1 MRARLLLPR
10 ASRGIFLIAMDWLL
24 QLMTDGDS
32 IGHILLVYAVVIAL
46 GMALG
51 RVRVLGVSLGVTLVL
66 FVALAASYLGV
77 AVNPTVMGFL
87 RDFGLILFVFFIG
100 LQVGPSFFASFKSG
114 GLALNGLTILAVVL
128 SIAITVIFFFALQG
142 TVTLPQMLGVHFGAV
157 TNTPGLGATQEA
169 LDMLGYTGEN
179 IAVAYACAYP
189 LGVVGIIVS
198 AIALRVIFRINLKDE
213 DRHWDEEA
221 SAKSDAPI
229 FFHVEVTNDGIDKKT
244 IREIRSLI
252 GRAFICS
259 RVLHEGVVTSP
270 RPDTVIHVHD
280 TLRIVA
286 ASEAREAIVAFCG
299 HEAQGVDLATA
310 HSPLISR
317 NILISKDEV
326 NGMRL
331 GELHLSRYDG
341 VNITR
346 VFRAGMTLFPYQ
358 NLHLQMGDQ
367 VYCVGPERSIARLAD
382 RLGNQVQKL
391 DHPNIIS
398 IFLGIALG
406 IILGFIPI
414 AIPGMPVPLKLGL
427 AGGPLI
433 VAILL
438 GYFGPH
444 FKLIT
449 YTTHSA
455 NLMLREMGI
464 ALFLASV
471 GLSAGDKFVAA
482 LIDGN
487 GPIYVLTGLVITV
500 VPLLIVGAI
509 ARLKYAMNYH
519 LIVGLL
525 AGATTD
531 PPTLAYANTISE
543 KDSSAIAYSTVYPL
557 AMFLRILSGQVILLA
572 LWSFAA

>member
-1 MRARLLLPR
+1 MNWLTQLLSDP
-10 ASRGIFLIAMDWLL
+10 
-24 QLMTDGDS
+24 DS
-32 IGHILLVYAVVIAL
+32 IGHILLVYSIVIAV

-51 RVRVLGVSLGVTLVL
+51 RLKIFGISLGVTLVL
-66 FVALAASYLGV
+66 FVALALSYAGIT
-77 AVNPTVMGFL
+77 VNLTVLNFM

-100 LQVGPSFFASFKSG
+100 LQVGPSFFSSFKSG
-114 GLALNGLTILAVVL
+114 GLQLNLLTILAVVL
-128 SIAITVIFFFALQG
+128 SIAVTIAIYFGLQDTVS
-142 TVTLPQMLGVHFGAV
+142 LPQMLGVHYGAV

-169 LDMLGYTGEN
+169 LDMLGYQGEN

-189 LGVVGIIVS
+189 LGVVGIIMTAVV
-198 AIALRVIFRINLKDE
+198 LRMIFRINLKEE
-213 DRHWDEEA
+213 DRHWEEESNA
-221 SAKSDAPI
+221 NSDAPI
-229 FFHVEVTNDGIDKKT
+229 FFHVAITNAGINGQT
-244 IREIRSLI
+244 IRHIRDFV

-259 RVLHEGVVTSP
+259 RVLHEGVITSP
-270 RPDTVIHVHD
+270 TADTQVFVGD
-280 TLRIVA
+280 KLRIVA
-286 ASEAREAIVAFCG
+286 GAEAKPAIVAFFG
-299 HEAQGVDLATA
+299 EEDKNIDLATA

-317 NILISKDEV
+317 NILITKDQV

-331 GELHLSRYDG
+331 GELHLSRFDG

-346 VFRAGMTLFPYQ
+346 VFRSGMTLFPYQ

-367 VYCVGPERSIARLAD
+367 VYCVGPQRSIDRLAD

-398 IFLGIALG
+398 IFLGIMLG
-406 IILGFIPI
+406 IVLGFLPI
-414 AIPGMPVPLKLGL
+414 AIPGMPVPLRLGL

-438 GYFGPH
+438 GYWGPH

-455 NLMLREMGI
+455 NLMLRELGI
-464 ALFLASV
+464 SLFLASV
-471 GLSAGDKFVAA
+471 GLSAGERFVNAF
-482 LIDGN
+482 INGN
-487 GPIYVLTGLVITV
+487 GPLYVTTGLVITV
-500 VPLLIVGAI
+500 VPLLITGIV
-509 ARLKYAMNYH
+509 ARIKFKMNYH

-557 AMFLRILSGQVILLA
+557 AMFLRILTGQIVLLA
-572 LWSFAA
+572 LWNLVA

>member
-1 MRARLLLPR
+1 
-10 ASRGIFLIAMDWLL
+10 MDWLM
-24 QLMTDGDS
+24 QLLTDADS
-32 IGHILLVYAVVIAL
+32 VGHILLVYSMVIAL

-51 RVRVLGVSLGVTLVL
+51 RIKVFGISLGVTFVL
-66 FVALAASYLGV
+66 FVALGVSYAGV
-77 AVNPTVMGFL
+77 TVNGTVLNFL

-100 LQVGPSFFASFKSG
+100 LQVGPSFFSSFKSG
-114 GLALNGLTILAVVL
+114 GVQLNLLTLLAVGL
-128 SIAITVIFFFALQG
+128 SLVVTIALFFLLQG

-169 LDMLGYTGEN
+169 LDMLGYKGEN
-179 IAVAYACAYP
+179 IAIAYACAYP
-189 LGVVGIIVS
+189 LGVVGIIATAV
-198 AIALRVIFRINLKDE
+198 ILRKMFRINLKEE
-213 DRHWDEEA
+213 DRHWEEEA
-221 SAKSDAPI
+221 SANSDAPI
-229 FFHVEVTNDGIDKKT
+229 FFHVAVTNAGINGQAMRT
-244 IREIRSLI
+244 IRDFI
-252 GRAFICS
+252 GRPFICS
-259 RVLHEGVVTSP
+259 RVLHDGVITSP
-270 RPDTVIHVHD
+270 SPDTQVFVGD
-280 TLRIVA
+280 KLRIVA
-286 ASEAREAIVAFCG
+286 GAESKAAIVAFFG
-299 HEAQGVDLATA
+299 QEEKDIDLATA
-310 HSPLISR
+310 HSPLIAR
-317 NILISKDEV
+317 NILISKDQV

-367 VYCVGPERSIARLAD
+367 VYCVGPQRSIERLAD

-398 IFLGIALG
+398 IFLGIVLG
-406 IILGFIPI
+406 ILLGFLPI
-414 AIPGMPVPLKLGL
+414 AIPGMPVSLRLGL

-438 GYFGPH
+438 GYWGPH

-471 GLSAGDKFVAA
+471 GLSAGDRFVSAF
-482 LIDGN
+482 LEGN
-487 GPIYVLTGLVITV
+487 GVLYVALGLIITV
-500 VPLLIVGAI
+500 VPLIITGIV
-509 ARLKYAMNYH
+509 ARLKFSMNYH

-557 AMFLRILSGQVILLA
+557 AMFLRILSGQVVLLA
-572 LWSFAA
+572 LWSFVA

>member
-1 MRARLLLPR
+1 
-10 ASRGIFLIAMDWLL
+10 MDWLL

-51 RVRVLGVSLGVTLVL
+51 RVRILGVSLGVTLVL

-77 AVNPTVMGFL
+77 VVNPTVMGFL

-128 SIAITVIFFFALQG
+128 SIAITVVFFFALQG

-367 VYCVGPERSIARLAD
+367 VYCVGPERSIERLAD

-482 LIDGN
+482 LVDGN

-500 VPLLIVGAI
+500 VPLLIVGVI

>member
-1 MRARLLLPR
+1 
-10 ASRGIFLIAMDWLL
+10 MDWLM
-24 QLMTDGDS
+24 QLLTDADS
-32 IGHILLVYAVVIAL
+32 VGHILLVYSVVIAL

-51 RVRVLGVSLGVTLVL
+51 RIKVFGISLGVTCVI
-66 FVALAASYLGV
+66 FVALAVSYAGIT
-77 AVNPTVMGFL
+77 VNGTVLNFL

-100 LQVGPSFFASFKSG
+100 LQVGPSFFSSFKSG
-114 GLALNGLTILAVVL
+114 GVQLNLLTLLAVGL
-128 SIAITVIFFFALQG
+128 SLVVTIALFFLLQG

-169 LDMLGYTGEN
+169 LDMLGYKGEN
-179 IAVAYACAYP
+179 IAIAYACAYP
-189 LGVVGIIVS
+189 LGVVGIIATAV
-198 AIALRVIFRINLKDE
+198 ILRKMFRINLKEE
-213 DRHWDEEA
+213 DRHWEEEA
-221 SAKSDAPI
+221 SANSDAPI
-229 FFHVEVTNDGIDKKT
+229 FFHVAVTNAGINGQAMRT
-244 IREIRSLI
+244 IRDFI
-252 GRAFICS
+252 GRPFICS
-259 RVLHEGVVTSP
+259 RVLHDGVITSP
-270 RPDTVIHVHD
+270 SPDTQVFVGD
-280 TLRIVA
+280 KLRIVA
-286 ASEAREAIVAFCG
+286 GAESKAAIVAFFG
-299 HEAQGVDLATA
+299 QEEKDIDLATA
-310 HSPLISR
+310 HSPLIAR
-317 NILISKDEV
+317 NILISKDQV

-367 VYCVGPERSIARLAD
+367 VYCVGPQRSIERLAD

-391 DHPNIIS
+391 DHPNILS
-398 IFLGIALG
+398 IFLGIVLG
-406 IILGFIPI
+406 ILLGFLPI
-414 AIPGMPVPLKLGL
+414 AIPGMPVPLRLGL

-438 GYFGPH
+438 GYWGPH

-471 GLSAGDKFVAA
+471 GLSAGDRFVSAF
-482 LIDGN
+482 LEGN
-487 GPIYVLTGLVITV
+487 GVLYVALGLIITV
-500 VPLLIVGAI
+500 VPLIITGIV
-509 ARLKYAMNYH
+509 ARLKFSMNYH

-557 AMFLRILSGQVILLA
+557 AMFLRILSGQVVLLA
-572 LWSFAA
+572 LWSFVA

>member
-1 MRARLLLPR
+1 
-10 ASRGIFLIAMDWLL
+10 MDWLM
-24 QLMTDGDS
+24 QLLTDADS
-32 IGHILLVYAVVIAL
+32 VGHILLVYSMVIAL

-51 RVRVLGVSLGVTLVL
+51 RIKVFGISLGVTFVL
-66 FVALAASYLGV
+66 FAALGV
-77 AVNPTVMGFL
+77 SYAGVTVNGTVLNFL

-100 LQVGPSFFASFKSG
+100 LQVGPSFFSSFKSG
-114 GLALNGLTILAVVL
+114 GVQLNLLTLLAVGL
-128 SIAITVIFFFALQG
+128 SLVVTIALFFLLQG

-169 LDMLGYTGEN
+169 LDMLGYKGEN
-179 IAVAYACAYP
+179 IAIAYACAYP
-189 LGVVGIIVS
+189 LGVVGIIATAV
-198 AIALRVIFRINLKDE
+198 ILRKMFRINLKEE

-221 SAKSDAPI
+221 SANSDAPI
-229 FFHVEVTNDGIDKKT
+229 FFHVAVTNAGINGQAMRT
-244 IREIRSLI
+244 IRDFI
-252 GRAFICS
+252 GRPFICS
-259 RVLHEGVVTSP
+259 RVLHDGVITSP
-270 RPDTVIHVHD
+270 SPDTQVFVGD
-280 TLRIVA
+280 KLRIVA
-286 ASEAREAIVAFCG
+286 GAESKAAIVAFFG
-299 HEAQGVDLATA
+299 QEEKDIDLATA
-310 HSPLISR
+310 HSPLIAR
-317 NILISKDEV
+317 NILISKDQV

-367 VYCVGPERSIARLAD
+367 VYCVGPQRSIERLAD

-398 IFLGIALG
+398 IFLGIVLG
-406 IILGFIPI
+406 ILLGFLPI
-414 AIPGMPVPLKLGL
+414 AIPGMPVLRLGL

-438 GYFGPH
+438 GYWGPH

-471 GLSAGDKFVAA
+471 GLSAGDRFVSAF
-482 LIDGN
+482 LEGN
-487 GPIYVLTGLVITV
+487 GVLYVALGLIITV
-500 VPLLIVGAI
+500 VPLIITGIV
-509 ARLKYAMNYH
+509 ARLKFSMNYH

-557 AMFLRILSGQVILLA
+557 AMFLRILSGQVVLLA
-572 LWSFAA
+572 LWSFVA

>member
-1 MRARLLLPR
+1 
-10 ASRGIFLIAMDWLL
+10 MDWLM
-24 QLMTDGDS
+24 QLLTDADS
-32 IGHILLVYAVVIAL
+32 VGHILLVYSMVIAL

-51 RVRVLGVSLGVTLVL
+51 RIKVFGISLGVTFVL
-66 FVALAASYLGV
+66 FVALGVSYAGV
-77 AVNPTVMGFL
+77 TVNGTVLNFL

-100 LQVGPSFFASFKSG
+100 LQVGPSFFSSFKSG
-114 GLALNGLTILAVVL
+114 GVQLNLLTLLAVGL
-128 SIAITVIFFFALQG
+128 SLVVTIALFFLLQG

-169 LDMLGYTGEN
+169 LDMLGYKGEN
-179 IAVAYACAYP
+179 IAIAYACAYP
-189 LGVVGIIVS
+189 LGVVGIIATAV
-198 AIALRVIFRINLKDE
+198 ILRKMFHINLKEE

-221 SAKSDAPI
+221 SANSDAPI
-229 FFHVEVTNDGIDKKT
+229 FFHVAVTNAGINGQAMRT
-244 IREIRSLI
+244 IRDFI
-252 GRAFICS
+252 GRPFICS
-259 RVLHEGVVTSP
+259 RVLHDGAITSP
-270 RPDTVIHVHD
+270 SPDTQVFVGD
-280 TLRIVA
+280 KLRIVA
-286 ASEAREAIVAFCG
+286 GAESKEAIVAFFG
-299 HEAQGVDLATA
+299 QEEKDIDLATA
-310 HSPLISR
+310 HSPLIAR
-317 NILISKDEV
+317 NILISKDQV

-367 VYCVGPERSIARLAD
+367 VYCVGPQRSIERLAD

-398 IFLGIALG
+398 IFLGIVLG
-406 IILGFIPI
+406 ILLGFLPI
-414 AIPGMPVPLKLGL
+414 AIPSMPVPLRLGL

-438 GYFGPH
+438 GYWGPH

-471 GLSAGDKFVAA
+471 GLSAGDRFVSAF
-482 LIDGN
+482 LEGN
-487 GPIYVLTGLVITV
+487 GVLYVALGLIITV
-500 VPLLIVGAI
+500 VPLIITGIV
-509 ARLKYAMNYH
+509 ARLKFSMNYH

-557 AMFLRILSGQVILLA
+557 AMFLRILSGQVVLLA
-572 LWSFAA
+572 LWSFVA

>member
-1 MRARLLLPR
+1 
-10 ASRGIFLIAMDWLL
+10 MDWLMPL
-24 QLMTDGDS
+24 LTDTDS
-32 IGHILLVYAVVIAL
+32 IGHILLVYSVVIAV

-51 RVRVLGVSLGVTLVL
+51 RIKVFGISLGVTFVL
-66 FVALAASYLGV
+66 FVALAVSYAGIT
-77 AVNPTVMGFL
+77 VNGTVLNFL

-100 LQVGPSFFASFKSG
+100 LQVGPSFFSSFKSG
-114 GLALNGLTILAVVL
+114 GLQLNLLTLLAVGL
-128 SIAITVIFFFALQG
+128 SILVTIALFLVLQG
-142 TVTLPQMLGVHFGAV
+142 TVTLPQILGVHYGAV

-169 LDMLGYTGEN
+169 LDMLGYKGEN
-179 IAVAYACAYP
+179 IAIAYACAYP
-189 LGVVGIIVS
+189 LGVVGIITS
-198 AIALRVIFRINLKDE
+198 AVILRKMFRINLKEE

-221 SAKSDAPI
+221 SANSDAPI
-229 FFHVEVTNDGIDKKT
+229 FFHVSVTNAGINGQT
-244 IREIRSLI
+244 MRNIRDFI

-259 RVLHEGVVTSP
+259 RVLHDGVITSP
-270 RPDTVIHVHD
+270 SPDTQVFVGD
-280 TLRIVA
+280 KLRIVSGA
-286 ASEAREAIVAFCG
+286 ESKAAIVAFFG
-299 HEAQGVDLATA
+299 QEETDIDLATA
-310 HSPLISR
+310 HSPLIAR
-317 NILISKDEV
+317 NILITKDQV

-367 VYCVGPERSIARLAD
+367 VYCVGPQRSIERLAD
-382 RLGNQVQKL
+382 RLGNQMQKL

-398 IFLGIALG
+398 IFLGIVLG
-406 IILGFIPI
+406 ILLGFLPI
-414 AIPGMPVPLKLGL
+414 AIPGMPVPLRLGL

-438 GYFGPH
+438 GYWGPH

-471 GLSAGDKFVAA
+471 GLSAGDRFVSAF
-482 LIDGN
+482 IDGN
-487 GPIYVLTGLVITV
+487 GLLYVALGLVITV
-500 VPLLIVGAI
+500 VPLIITGVV
-509 ARLKYAMNYH
+509 ARIKFKMNYH

-557 AMFLRILSGQVILLA
+557 AMFLRILTGQVVLLA
-572 LWSFAA
+572 LWSFVI

>member
-1 MRARLLLPR
+1 
-10 ASRGIFLIAMDWLL
+10 MDWLM
-24 QLMTDGDS
+24 QLLTDADS
-32 IGHILLVYAVVIAL
+32 VGHILLVYSVVIAL

-51 RVRVLGVSLGVTLVL
+51 RIKVFGISLGVTCVL
-66 FVALAASYLGV
+66 FVALAVSYAGIT
-77 AVNPTVMGFL
+77 VNGTVLNFL

-100 LQVGPSFFASFKSG
+100 LQVGPSFFSSFKSG
-114 GLALNGLTILAVVL
+114 GVQLNLLTLLAVGL
-128 SIAITVIFFFALQG
+128 SLVVTVALFFLLQG

-169 LDMLGYTGEN
+169 LDMLGYKGEN
-179 IAVAYACAYP
+179 IAIAYACAYP
-189 LGVVGIIVS
+189 LGVVGIIATAV
-198 AIALRVIFRINLKDE
+198 ILRKMFRINLKEE

-221 SAKSDAPI
+221 SANSDAPI
-229 FFHVEVTNDGIDKKT
+229 FFHVAVTNAGINGQAMRT
-244 IREIRSLI
+244 IRDFI
-252 GRAFICS
+252 GRPFICS
-259 RVLHEGVVTSP
+259 RVLHDGVITSP
-270 RPDTVIHVHD
+270 SLDTQVFVGD
-280 TLRIVA
+280 KLRIVA
-286 ASEAREAIVAFCG
+286 GAESKAAIVAFFG
-299 HEAQGVDLATA
+299 QEEKDIDLATA
-310 HSPLISR
+310 HSPLIAR
-317 NILISKDEV
+317 NILISKDQV

-367 VYCVGPERSIARLAD
+367 VYCVGPQRSIERLAD

-398 IFLGIALG
+398 IFLGIVLG
-406 IILGFIPI
+406 ILLGFLPV
-414 AIPGMPVPLKLGL
+414 AIPGMPVPLRLGL

-438 GYFGPH
+438 GYWGPH

-471 GLSAGDKFVAA
+471 GLSAGDRFVSAF
-482 LIDGN
+482 LEGN
-487 GPIYVLTGLVITV
+487 GVLYVALGLIITV
-500 VPLLIVGAI
+500 VPLIITGIV
-509 ARLKYAMNYH
+509 ARLKFSMNYH

-557 AMFLRILSGQVILLA
+557 AMFLRILSGQVVLLA
-572 LWSFAA
+572 LWSFVA

>member
-1 MRARLLLPR
+1 
-10 ASRGIFLIAMDWLL
+10 MDWLMPL
-24 QLMTDGDS
+24 LTDTDS
-32 IGHILLVYAVVIAL
+32 IGHILLVYSVVIAV

-51 RVRVLGVSLGVTLVL
+51 RIKVFGISLGVTFVL
-66 FVALAASYLGV
+66 FVALAVSYAGIT
-77 AVNPTVMGFL
+77 VNGTVLNFL

-100 LQVGPSFFASFKSG
+100 LQVGSSFFSSFKSG
-114 GLALNGLTILAVVL
+114 GLQLNLLTLLAVGL
-128 SIAITVIFFFALQG
+128 SILVTIALFLVLQG
-142 TVTLPQMLGVHFGAV
+142 TVTLPQILGVHYGAV

-169 LDMLGYTGEN
+169 LDMLGYKGEN
-179 IAVAYACAYP
+179 IAIAYACAYP
-189 LGVVGIIVS
+189 LGVVGIITS
-198 AIALRVIFRINLKDE
+198 AVILRKMFRINLKEE

-221 SAKSDAPI
+221 SANSDAPI
-229 FFHVEVTNDGIDKKT
+229 FFHVAVTNAGINGQT
-244 IREIRSLI
+244 MRNIRDFI

-259 RVLHEGVVTSP
+259 RVLHDGVITSP
-270 RPDTVIHVHD
+270 SPDTQVFVGD
-280 TLRIVA
+280 KLRIVSGA
-286 ASEAREAIVAFCG
+286 ESKAAIVVFFG
-299 HEAQGVDLATA
+299 QEETDIDLATA
-310 HSPLISR
+310 HSPLIAR
-317 NILISKDEV
+317 NILITKDQV

-367 VYCVGPERSIARLAD
+367 VYCVGPQRSSERLAD

-398 IFLGIALG
+398 IFLGIVLG
-406 IILGFIPI
+406 ILLGFLPI
-414 AIPGMPVPLKLGL
+414 AIPGMPVPLRLGL

-438 GYFGPH
+438 GYWGPH

-471 GLSAGDKFVAA
+471 GLSAGDRFVSAF
-482 LIDGN
+482 IDGN
-487 GPIYVLTGLVITV
+487 GLLYVALGLVITV
-500 VPLLIVGAI
+500 VPLIITGVV
-509 ARLKYAMNYH
+509 ARIKFKMNYH

-557 AMFLRILSGQVILLA
+557 AMFLRILTGQVVLLA
-572 LWSFAA
+572 LWSFVV

>member
-1 MRARLLLPR
+1 
-10 ASRGIFLIAMDWLL
+10 MDWLM
-24 QLMTDGDS
+24 QLLTDADS
-32 IGHILLVYAVVIAL
+32 VGHILLVYSMVIAL

-51 RVRVLGVSLGVTLVL
+51 RIKVFGISLGVTFVL
-66 FVALAASYLGV
+66 FVALGVSYAGV
-77 AVNPTVMGFL
+77 TVNGTVLNFL

-100 LQVGPSFFASFKSG
+100 LQVGPSFFSSFKSG
-114 GLALNGLTILAVVL
+114 GVQLNLLTLLAVGL
-128 SIAITVIFFFALQG
+128 SLVVTIALFFLLQG

-169 LDMLGYTGEN
+169 LDMLGYKGEN
-179 IAVAYACAYP
+179 IAIAYACAYP
-189 LGVVGIIVS
+189 LGVVGIIATAV
-198 AIALRVIFRINLKDE
+198 ILRKMFRINLKEE
-213 DRHWDEEA
+213 DRHWEEEA
-221 SAKSDAPI
+221 SANSDAPI
-229 FFHVEVTNDGIDKKT
+229 FFHVAVTNAGINGQAMRT
-244 IREIRSLI
+244 IRDFI
-252 GRAFICS
+252 GRPFICS
-259 RVLHEGVVTSP
+259 RVLHDGVITSP
-270 RPDTVIHVHD
+270 SPDTQVFVGD
-280 TLRIVA
+280 KLRIVA
-286 ASEAREAIVAFCG
+286 GAESKAAIVAFFG
-299 HEAQGVDLATA
+299 QEEKDIDLATA
-310 HSPLISR
+310 HSPLIAR
-317 NILISKDEV
+317 NILISKDQV

-367 VYCVGPERSIARLAD
+367 VYCVGPQRSIERLAD

-398 IFLGIALG
+398 IFLGIVLG
-406 IILGFIPI
+406 ILLGFLPI
-414 AIPGMPVPLKLGL
+414 AISGMPVPLRLGL

-438 GYFGPH
+438 GYWGPH

-471 GLSAGDKFVAA
+471 GLSAGDRFVSAF
-482 LIDGN
+482 LEGN
-487 GPIYVLTGLVITV
+487 GVLYVALGLIITV
-500 VPLLIVGAI
+500 VPLIITGIV
-509 ARLKYAMNYH
+509 ARLKFSMNYH

-557 AMFLRILSGQVILLA
+557 AMFLRILSGQVVLLA
-572 LWSFAA
+572 LWSFVA

>member
-1 MRARLLLPR
+1 
-10 ASRGIFLIAMDWLL
+10 MDWLMPL
-24 QLMTDGDS
+24 LTDTDS
-32 IGHILLVYAVVIAL
+32 IGHILLVYSVVIAV

-51 RVRVLGVSLGVTLVL
+51 RIKVFGISLGVTFVL
-66 FVALAASYLGV
+66 FVALAVSYAGIT
-77 AVNPTVMGFL
+77 VNGTVLNFL

-100 LQVGPSFFASFKSG
+100 LQVGPSFFSSFKSG
-114 GLALNGLTILAVVL
+114 GLQLNLLTLLAVGL
-128 SIAITVIFFFALQG
+128 SILVTIALFLVLQG
-142 TVTLPQMLGVHFGAV
+142 TVTLPQILGVHYGAV

-169 LDMLGYTGEN
+169 LDMLGYKGEN
-179 IAVAYACAYP
+179 IAIAYACAYP
-189 LGVVGIIVS
+189 LGVVGIITS
-198 AIALRVIFRINLKDE
+198 AVILRKMFRINLKEE

-221 SAKSDAPI
+221 SANSDAPI
-229 FFHVEVTNDGIDKKT
+229 FFHVAVTNAGINGQT
-244 IREIRSLI
+244 MRNIRDFI

-259 RVLHEGVVTSP
+259 RVLHDGVITSP
-270 RPDTVIHVHD
+270 SPDTQVFVGD
-280 TLRIVA
+280 KLRIVSGA
-286 ASEAREAIVAFCG
+286 ESKAAIVAFFG
-299 HEAQGVDLATA
+299 QEETDIDLATA
-310 HSPLISR
+310 HSPLIAR
-317 NILISKDEV
+317 NILITKDQV

-367 VYCVGPERSIARLAD
+367 VYCVGPQRSIERLAD

-398 IFLGIALG
+398 IFLGIVLG
-406 IILGFIPI
+406 ILLGFLPI
-414 AIPGMPVPLKLGL
+414 VIPGMPVPLRLGL

-438 GYFGPH
+438 GYWGPH

-471 GLSAGDKFVAA
+471 GLSAGDRFVNAF
-482 LIDGN
+482 IDGN
-487 GPIYVLTGLVITV
+487 GLLYVALGLVITV
-500 VPLLIVGAI
+500 VPLIITGVV
-509 ARLKYAMNYH
+509 ARIKFQMNYH

-557 AMFLRILSGQVILLA
+557 AMFLRILTGQVVLLA
-572 LWSFAA
+572 LWSFVM

>member
-1 MRARLLLPR
+1 
-10 ASRGIFLIAMDWLL
+10 MDWLL

-51 RVRVLGVSLGVTLVL
+51 RVRILGVSLGVTLVL

>member
-1 MRARLLLPR
+1 
-10 ASRGIFLIAMDWLL
+10 MDWLMPL
-24 QLMTDGDS
+24 LTDTDS
-32 IGHILLVYAVVIAL
+32 IGHILLVYSVVIAL

-51 RVRVLGVSLGVTLVL
+51 RIKVFGISLGVTFVL
-66 FVALAASYLGV
+66 FVALAVSYAGIT
-77 AVNPTVMGFL
+77 VNGTVLNFL
-87 RDFGLILFVFFIG
+87 RDFGLILFVFFIC
-100 LQVGPSFFASFKSG
+100 LQVGPSFFSSFKSG
-114 GLALNGLTILAVVL
+114 GLQLNLLTLLAVGLSILLTIALFLV
-128 SIAITVIFFFALQG
+128 LQG
-142 TVTLPQMLGVHFGAV
+142 TVTLPQILGVHYGAV

-169 LDMLGYTGEN
+169 LDMLGYKGEN
-179 IAVAYACAYP
+179 IAIAYACAYP
-189 LGVVGIIVS
+189 LGVVGIITS
-198 AIALRVIFRINLKDE
+198 AVILRKMFRINLKEE

-221 SAKSDAPI
+221 SANSDAPI
-229 FFHVEVTNDGIDKKT
+229 FFHVAVTNAGINGQT
-244 IREIRSLI
+244 MRNIRDFI

-259 RVLHEGVVTSP
+259 RVLHDGVITSP
-270 RPDTVIHVHD
+270 SPDTQVFVGD
-280 TLRIVA
+280 KLRIVSGA
-286 ASEAREAIVAFCG
+286 ESKAAIVAFFG
-299 HEAQGVDLATA
+299 QEETDIDLATA
-310 HSPLISR
+310 HSPLIAR
-317 NILISKDEV
+317 NILITKDQV

-367 VYCVGPERSIARLAD
+367 VYCVGPQRSIERLAD

-398 IFLGIALG
+398 IFLGIL
-406 IILGFIPI
+406 LGFLPI
-414 AIPGMPVPLKLGL
+414 AIPGMPVPLRLGL

-438 GYFGPH
+438 GYWGPH

-471 GLSAGDKFVAA
+471 GLSAGDRFVSAF
-482 LIDGN
+482 IDGN
-487 GPIYVLTGLVITV
+487 GLLYVALGLVITV
-500 VPLLIVGAI
+500 VPLIITGVV
-509 ARLKYAMNYH
+509 ARIKFKMNYH

-557 AMFLRILSGQVILLA
+557 AMFLRILTGQVVLLA
-572 LWSFAA
+572 LWSFVM

>member
-1 MRARLLLPR
+1 
-10 ASRGIFLIAMDWLL
+10 MDWLM
-24 QLMTDGDS
+24 QLLTDADS
-32 IGHILLVYAVVIAL
+32 VGHILLVYSMVIAL

-51 RVRVLGVSLGVTLVL
+51 RIKVFGISLGVTCVL
-66 FVALAASYLGV
+66 FVALAVSYAGIT
-77 AVNPTVMGFL
+77 VNGTVLNFL

-100 LQVGPSFFASFKSG
+100 LQVGPSFFSSFKSG
-114 GLALNGLTILAVVL
+114 GVQLNLLTLLAVGL
-128 SIAITVIFFFALQG
+128 SLVVTIALFFLLQG

-169 LDMLGYTGEN
+169 LDMLGYKGEN
-179 IAVAYACAYP
+179 IAIAYACAYP
-189 LGVVGIIVS
+189 LGVVGIIATAV
-198 AIALRVIFRINLKDE
+198 ILRKMFRINLKEE

-221 SAKSDAPI
+221 SANSDAPI
-229 FFHVEVTNDGIDKKT
+229 FFHVAVTNAGINGQAMRT
-244 IREIRSLI
+244 IRDFI

-259 RVLHEGVVTSP
+259 RVLHDGVITSP
-270 RPDTVIHVHD
+270 SPDTQVFVGD
-280 TLRIVA
+280 KLRIVA
-286 ASEAREAIVAFCG
+286 GAESKAAIVAFFG
-299 HEAQGVDLATA
+299 KEEKDIDLATA
-310 HSPLISR
+310 HSPLIAR
-317 NILISKDEV
+317 NILISKDQV

-367 VYCVGPERSIARLAD
+367 VYCVGPQRSIERLAD

-398 IFLGIALG
+398 IFLGIVLG
-406 IILGFIPI
+406 ILLGFLPI
-414 AIPGMPVPLKLGL
+414 AIPSMPVPLRLGL

-438 GYFGPH
+438 GYWGPH

-471 GLSAGDKFVAA
+471 GLSAGDRFVSAF
-482 LIDGN
+482 LEGN
-487 GPIYVLTGLVITV
+487 GVLYVALGLIITV
-500 VPLLIVGAI
+500 VPLIITGIV
-509 ARLKYAMNYH
+509 ARLKFSMNYH

-557 AMFLRILSGQVILLA
+557 AMFLRILSGQVMLLA
-572 LWSFAA
+572 LWSFVA

>member
-1 MRARLLLPR
+1 
-10 ASRGIFLIAMDWLL
+10 MDWLM
-24 QLMTDGDS
+24 QLLTDADS
-32 IGHILLVYAVVIAL
+32 VGHILLVYSVVIAL

-51 RVRVLGVSLGVTLVL
+51 RIKVFGISLGVTCVL
-66 FVALAASYLGV
+66 FVALAVSYAGIT
-77 AVNPTVMGFL
+77 VNGTVLNFL

-100 LQVGPSFFASFKSG
+100 LQVGPSFFSSFKSG
-114 GLALNGLTILAVVL
+114 GVQLNLLTLLAVGL
-128 SIAITVIFFFALQG
+128 SLVVTVALFFLLQG

-169 LDMLGYTGEN
+169 LDMLGYKGEN
-179 IAVAYACAYP
+179 IAIAYACAYP
-189 LGVVGIIVS
+189 LGVVGIIATAV
-198 AIALRVIFRINLKDE
+198 ILRKMFHINLKEE

-221 SAKSDAPI
+221 SANSDAPI
-229 FFHVEVTNDGIDKKT
+229 FFHVAVTNAGINGQAMRT
-244 IREIRSLI
+244 IRDFI
-252 GRAFICS
+252 GRPFICS
-259 RVLHEGVVTSP
+259 RVLHDGVITSP
-270 RPDTVIHVHD
+270 SPDTQVFVGD
-280 TLRIVA
+280 KLRIVA
-286 ASEAREAIVAFCG
+286 GAESKAAIVAFFG
-299 HEAQGVDLATA
+299 QEEKDIDLATA
-310 HSPLISR
+310 HSPLIAR
-317 NILISKDEV
+317 NILISKDQV

-367 VYCVGPERSIARLAD
+367 VYCVGPQRSIERLAD

-398 IFLGIALG
+398 IFLGIVLG
-406 IILGFIPI
+406 ILLGFLPI
-414 AIPGMPVPLKLGL
+414 ALPGMPVPLRLGL

-438 GYFGPH
+438 GYWGPH

-471 GLSAGDKFVAA
+471 GLSAGDRFVSAF
-482 LIDGN
+482 LEGN
-487 GPIYVLTGLVITV
+487 GVLYVALGLIITV
-500 VPLLIVGAI
+500 VPLIITGIV
-509 ARLKYAMNYH
+509 ARLKFSMNYH

-557 AMFLRILSGQVILLA
+557 AMFLRILSGQVVLMA
-572 LWSFAA
+572 LWSFVA